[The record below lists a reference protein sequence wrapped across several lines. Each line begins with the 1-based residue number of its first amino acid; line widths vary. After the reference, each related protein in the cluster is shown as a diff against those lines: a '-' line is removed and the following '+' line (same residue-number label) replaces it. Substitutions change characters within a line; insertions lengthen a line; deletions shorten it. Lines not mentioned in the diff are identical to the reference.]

1 MLSEWNKWM
10 SGLTSFKESQGLLW
24 IFVLLIL
31 SALWQKGDR
40 RQRKLVVFSLL
51 MGACILFPLTAVA
64 LLKGYT
70 PFYDWLDL
78 QLLLP
83 LVLLLA
89 WGGTELVCRMQNM
102 EIPGLH
108 LKGIAQTIISLLCVT
123 VLLLAGT
130 VFHGFDRRA
139 EADRNGVPIQ
149 VAEILEPLYK
159 MFADEPLVL
168 AAPSEILMYIRLY
181 EANWEPLYGRD
192 LWSPKAASYINS
204 GYDIEYEY
212 YELLEKEQLD
222 EEEFIQLTELIIE
235 GPADCVIVPTEW
247 IVGMEQLTAR
257 VLVNLT
263 DSYTGII
270 KKDLMTE

>member
-1 MLSEWNKWM
+1 MLSEWNKWLN
-10 SGLTSFKESQGLLW
+10 GLTLFKERQGLLW
-24 IFVLLIL
+24 VFVLLIL
-31 SALWQKGDR
+31 SALWQKTDR
-40 RQRKLVVFSLL
+40 KQRKLLVFSLL
-51 MGACILFPLTAVA
+51 MGVCILFPLTAVV

-89 WGGTELVCRMQNM
+89 WGGTQLVSSMQNM

-108 LKGIAQTIISLLCVT
+108 LKKIAQTIISFLSVS

-130 VFHGFDRRA
+130 VFHGLDRQP
-139 EADRNGVPIQ
+139 EANRNGVPVQ

-159 MFADEPLVL
+159 MFENETLVL
-168 AAPSEILMYIRLY
+168 AAPSEILMYTRLY
-181 EANWEPLYGRD
+181 EVNWEPLYGRD
-192 LWSPKAASYINS
+192 LWSSKAASYINS
-204 GYDIEYEY
+204 GYNIEYKY

-222 EEEFIQLTELIIE
+222 EDEFIQLTELIIE
-235 GPADCVIVPTEW
+235 GPADCVIVPTQW
-247 IVGMEQLTAR
+247 LAGMGQFTDR
-257 VLVNLT
+257 GLVNLT